1 MTLFCPFCLFLLLR
15 REFLNNN
22 ELFKRA
28 QQVIPGGV
36 NSPVRAFNAVGGD
49 PLYVVK
55 GKGAHITTVEGRELI
70 DFCGSWGPLIL
81 GHAREEVVEAAT
93 AAARD
98 GMTFGINTP
107 REVEFAELLCSQI
120 LSMDQVRLV
129 NSGTEA
135 VMTAL
140 RLARGFTGRRRIIK
154 FDGGYHGHSDGLLVG
169 AGSGLLTGGISS
181 SAGVFVEE
189 GDVFLPPYN
198 DKQAV
203 TDLVNEHGDELA
215 AIIVEPVAGNMGL
228 VLPVDGFLEHLRA
241 EADRCGALL
250 IFDEVIT
257 GFRFGPTSY
266 GELLG
271 VMPDLTT
278 LGKIIGGGMPL
289 AALGGRKEIMQ
300 RLAPIGDVYQAGT
313 LSGNPVAVAAGMKT
327 VELLI
332 EENPYEKL
340 PTLGKQLAKSFQGL
354 EDVTLSQLGGV
365 FTPFFGPEPVRNLA
379 DAKKCDTEAYGR
391 FFHAM
396 LEHGFYLPPSQ
407 FECAF
412 ISAAHTEADIDAFT
426 SAARSIRFCAP
437 DGFEN

>member
-1 MTLFCPFCLFLLLR
+1 MDSKNLY
-15 REFLNNN
+15 
-22 ELFKRA
+22 KRA
-28 QQVIPGGV
+28 LKVIPGGV

-49 PLYVVK
+49 PVYVTK
-55 GKGAHITTVEGRELI
+55 GKGARITTAEVRELI

-81 GHAREEVVEAAT
+81 GHAREEVVEAAC

-107 REVEFAELLCSQI
+107 REVEFAELLCAQI
-120 LSMDQVRLV
+120 PSMEQVRLV

-154 FDGGYHGHSDGLLVG
+154 FAGGYHGHSDGLLVG

-181 SAGVFVEE
+181 SAGVYVND
-189 GDVFLPPYN
+189 GDVFLPAYN
-198 DKQAV
+198 DKEAV
-203 TDLVNEHGDELA
+203 SRIVKEYGNELA

-228 VLPVDGFLEHLRA
+228 VLPQDGFLEHLRT

-266 GELLG
+266 GVLAG
-271 VMPDLTT
+271 IVPDLTC

-289 AALGGRKEIMQ
+289 AAFGGRRDVMQ
-300 RLAPIGDVYQAGT
+300 RLAPVGNVYQAGT

-332 EENPYEKL
+332 KENPY
-340 PTLGKQLAKSFQGL
+340 PRLADAGSKISAALNEIPGEFH
-354 EDVTLSQLGGV
+354 VAQLGGV
-365 FTPFFGPEPVRNLA
+365 FTPFFRREPVRNLD
-379 DAKKCDTEAYGR
+379 DAKACDTKAYAR
-391 FFHAM
+391 FFNGM
-396 LEHGFYLPPSQ
+396 LERGFYLPPAQ
-407 FECAF
+407 FEAAF
-412 ISAAHTEADIDAFT
+412 ISAAHTPDDLSQF
-426 SAARSIRFCAP
+426 AAAACTVLT
-437 DGFEN
+437 GKG

>member
-1 MTLFCPFCLFLLLR
+1 VDSKNLY
-15 REFLNNN
+15 
-22 ELFKRA
+22 KRA
-28 QQVIPGGV
+28 LKVIPGGV

-49 PLYVVK
+49 PVYVTK
-55 GKGAHITTVEGRELI
+55 GKGARITTAEGRELI

-81 GHAREEVVEAAT
+81 GHARDEVVEAAC

-107 REVEFAELLCSQI
+107 REVEFAELLCAQI
-120 LSMDQVRLV
+120 PSMEQVRLV

-154 FDGGYHGHSDGLLVG
+154 FAGGYHGHSDGLLVG

-181 SAGVFVEE
+181 SAGVYVNK
-189 GDVFLPPYN
+189 GDVFLPAYN
-198 DKQAV
+198 DKEAV
-203 TDLVNEHGDELA
+203 SRIVKEYGNELA

-228 VLPVDGFLEHLRA
+228 VLPQDGFLEHLRT

-266 GELLG
+266 GVLAG
-271 VMPDLTT
+271 IVPDLTC

-289 AALGGRKEIMQ
+289 AAFGGRRDVMQ
-300 RLAPIGDVYQAGT
+300 RLAPVGNVYQAGT

-332 EENPYEKL
+332 KENPY
-340 PTLGKQLAKSFQGL
+340 PRLADAGSKISAALNEIPGEFH
-354 EDVTLSQLGGV
+354 VAQLGGV
-365 FTPFFGPEPVRNLA
+365 FTPFFRREPVRNLD
-379 DAKKCDTEAYGR
+379 DAKACDTKAYAR
-391 FFHAM
+391 FFNGM
-396 LEHGFYLPPSQ
+396 LERGFYLPPAQ
-407 FECAF
+407 FEAAF
-412 ISAAHTEADIDAFT
+412 ISAAHTPDDLSQF
-426 SAARSIRFCAP
+426 AAAACTVLT
-437 DGFEN
+437 GKG

>member
-1 MTLFCPFCLFLLLR
+1 MTESSKRLF
-15 REFLNNN
+15 E
-22 ELFKRA
+22 RA
-28 QQVIPGGV
+28 TQVIPGGV

-55 GKGAHITTVEGRELI
+55 GKGARISTADGRELI

-81 GHAREEVVEAAT
+81 GHAREEVVEAAA

-107 REVEFAELLCSQI
+107 REVEFAELLCAQI
-120 LSMDQVRLV
+120 PSVDQIRLV
-129 NSGTEA
+129 SSGTEA
-135 VMTAL
+135 VMSAL

-181 SAGVFVEE
+181 SAGVYVEE
-189 GDVFLPPYN
+189 GDVLLPAYN

-203 TDLVNEHGDELA
+203 SDLVNQHGAELA

-228 VLPVDGFLEHLRA
+228 VAPTDGFLEHLRA

-257 GFRFGPTSY
+257 GFRFGPTTY
-266 GELLG
+266 GELAG
-271 VMPDLTT
+271 VTPDLTT

-289 AALGGRKEIMQ
+289 AAFGGRRDIMQ
-300 RLAPIGDVYQAGT
+300 RLAPVGDVYQAGT

-340 PTLGKQLAKSFQGL
+340 PILGKKLADRFQGL
-354 EDVTLSQLGGV
+354 EPMTWAQLGGV
-365 FTPFFGPEPVRNLA
+365 FTPFFGEGPIHNLA
-379 DAKKCDTEAYGR
+379 DAKRCDTAAHAA
-391 FFHAM
+391 FFHGM
-396 LEHGFYLPPSQ
+396 LERGFYLPPSQ

-412 ISAAHTEADIDAFT
+412 ISSAHTQADIAEFVDA
-426 SAARSIRFCAP
+426 AKEILV
-437 DGFEN
+437 

>member
-1 MTLFCPFCLFLLLR
+1 MNSKEWFD
-15 REFLNNN
+15 
-22 ELFKRA
+22 RA
-28 QQVIPGGV
+28 VAVIPGGV

-49 PLYVVK
+49 PVYVTK
-55 GKGAHITTVEGRELI
+55 GKGARITTVEGRELI

-81 GHAREEVVEAAT
+81 GHARPEVVEAAC
-93 AAARD
+93 AAARA

-107 REVEFAELLCSQI
+107 CEVQFAELLCAQVPSMEQI
-120 LSMDQVRLV
+120 RLV

-154 FDGGYHGHSDGLLVG
+154 FAGGYHGHSDGLLVG

-181 SAGVFVEE
+181 SAGVYVNE
-189 GDVFLPPYN
+189 GDIFLPAYN
-198 DKQAV
+198 DKEAV
-203 TDLVNEHGDELA
+203 SQIVKNYGNELA

-228 VLPVDGFLEHLRA
+228 VLPQDGFLEHLRA

-266 GELLG
+266 GTLTG
-271 VMPDLTT
+271 ITSDLTC

-289 AALGGRKEIMQ
+289 AAFGGRRDVMQ
-300 RLAPIGDVYQAGT
+300 RLAPVGDVYQAGT

-332 EENPYEKL
+332 KENPYPRLAAAGAKL
-340 PTLGKQLAKSFQGL
+340 SAALNEIAGAFH
-354 EDVTLSQLGGV
+354 VAQLGGV
-365 FTPFFGPEPVRNLA
+365 FTPFFRRDPVRNLD
-379 DAKKCDTEAYGR
+379 DAKACDTKAYAR
-391 FFHAM
+391 FFNRM
-396 LEHGFYLPPSQ
+396 LKHGFYLPPAQ
-407 FECAF
+407 FEAAF
-412 ISAAHTEADIDAFT
+412 ISAAHTVDDLEQFV
-426 SAARSIRFCAP
+426 SAAKEILK
-437 DGFEN
+437 